1 MLTLK
6 EVKETLDRNGMAY
19 PYPRLGKV
27 SINGGRGQEATK
39 EALAYCVAYYKAKRK
54 AHNETETY

>member
-1 MLTLK
+1 MLTLN
-6 EVKETLDRNGMAY
+6 EVKEILDRNGMAY

-54 AHNETETY
+54 AQQ